1 MPPAPKVKLRKVEL
15 VKTHSSD
22 KEQTKARRWCSK
34 ETVLF
39 KGGVKVEGK
48 PFESH
53 QETKAGEFTE
63 HTPIFDIFH
72 ICTLC
77 RAYTPNICNVCD
89 IRHKYVCL

>member
-53 QETKAGEFTE
+53 RETKAGEFTE
-63 HTPIFDIFH
+63 HTPIFDIYIYVH
-72 ICTLC
+72 Y
-77 RAYTPNICNVCD
+77 AE
-89 IRHKYVCL
+89 HKHRIYVMCVT

>member
-48 PFESH
+48 PFESRWRNQSWGIYRTH
-53 QETKAGEFTE
+53 
-63 HTPIFDIFH
+63 
-72 ICTLC
+72 
-77 RAYTPNICNVCD
+77 PNI
-89 IRHKYVCL
+89 